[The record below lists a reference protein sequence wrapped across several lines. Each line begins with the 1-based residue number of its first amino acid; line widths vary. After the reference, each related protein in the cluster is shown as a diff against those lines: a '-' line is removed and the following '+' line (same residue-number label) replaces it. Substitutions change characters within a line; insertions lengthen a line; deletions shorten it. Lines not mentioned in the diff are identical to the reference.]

1 MVTVANSAQYGN
13 SGYISPYADI
23 TDGKLDVCILQPFPK
38 FKVVQLAVRLLSKKI
53 HKSRYYRMIKGEEV
67 VLKRK
72 HEGSVHLDGEPYTME
87 KKLKIKI
94 VPKGLN
100 VLVSNRKA
108 L

>member
-23 TDGKLDVCILQPFPK
+23 TDGKLDVCILRPFPK
-38 FKVVQLAVRLLSKKI
+38 YAAVQLAIRLLSKRI
-53 HKSRYYRMIKGEEV
+53 HKSRYYRMIKGKEL

-72 HEGSVHLDGEPYTME
+72 RESSVHLDGEPYTMD

-94 VPKGLN
+94 VPKGLH
-100 VLVSNRKA
+100 VMVSKTTGR
-108 L
+108 